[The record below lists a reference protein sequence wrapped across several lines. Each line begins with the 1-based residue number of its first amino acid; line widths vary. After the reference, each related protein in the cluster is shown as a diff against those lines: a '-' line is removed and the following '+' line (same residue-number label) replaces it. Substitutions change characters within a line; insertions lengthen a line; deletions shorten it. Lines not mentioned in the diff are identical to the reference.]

1 MNKLVSKNPIQRF
14 KQGRKIVKAQFG
26 YKTRNDGVI
35 VNQAGIPV
43 GTVNGGYIP
52 RSTTQD
58 IDYQNEYL
66 SDKSIVPGL
75 YLDTYDNS
83 VWASR
88 PKEYSGQTETR
99 ISNGPEVSTNG
110 TYYETTDKSGKVIDK
125 GRYFGGV
132 KHSLPLGKTSNNKL
146 NQEKSSTKESINENE
161 SKKISNKKP
170 ITSSFK
176 DAFNKARAKNL
187 QEFIWNGKRYNTMK
201 AGETK
206 EQWLA
211 NIKTPQATQKVDL
224 LQVVKP
230 LVPTTA
236 PKIDTSIIPKVSSRG
251 GNYNK
256 SQIRDLIRNGGFNPY
271 NYTGAQR
278 RALRMYLNGESTD
291 TSLLDGTDLAR
302 FTISYRKNGGV
313 LPSRNIIERFKSK
326 INKN

>member
-1 MNKLVSKNPIQRF
+1 MNKLVSKNPVQRF

-35 VNQAGIPV
+35 VNQTGIPV

-88 PKEYSGQTETR
+88 PKEYSGQTATR
-99 ISNGPEVSTNG
+99 ISNGPEVPANG
-110 TYYETTDKSGKVIDK
+110 TYYETTDESGKVIDK

-132 KHSLPLGKTSNNKL
+132 RHSLPIGKTSNNKSD
-146 NQEKSSTKESINENE
+146 QEKPSINEDK
-161 SKKISNKKP
+161 SKKIPNKKSV
-170 ITSSFK
+170 TSSFK

-211 NIKTPQATQKVDL
+211 NIKAPQDAQKVDL
-224 LQVVKP
+224 SQITKP
-230 LVPTTA
+230 LVPVIA
-236 PKIDTSIIPKVSSRG
+236 PKIDAPIIPKVSSRG
-251 GNYNK
+251 GNFNK
-256 SQIRDLIRNGGFNPY
+256 SQIRDLIKNGGFNPY

-278 RALRMYLNGESTD
+278 RALRMYLNGESND

-302 FTISYRKNGGV
+302 FTIPYRKNGGI
-313 LPSRNIIERFKSK
+313 LPSRNIVERFKSK